1 MPRAFNSLSSR
12 NKFAKRHYEAIALA
26 MQSAH
31 VIGNPA
37 KRNQWESVRNE
48 LADMFAGDNGQ
59 IKRDR
64 FMWACE
70 PGANV
75 RARSNGGSR

>member
-1 MPRAFNSLSSR
+1 MARAFNSLSSR

-26 MQSAH
+26 MQE
-31 VIGNPA
+31 A
-37 KRNQWESVRNE
+37 KRTAQNDRELKGVIYAVME
-48 LADMFAGDNGQ
+48 LADIFAQDNGRFC
-59 IKRDR
+59 RDR

-75 RARSNGGSR
+75 RASNGGSR